1 MKRLMIAMFVIASI
15 FTVSLSNSFAGEKRA
30 VVDKISSIVKIAK
43 IEKSEDAKPLITRIK
58 SLTSKACEACK
69 SGVEATTDA
78 VKDVTDGRVATI
90 CEKCKGAVS
99 KAKSVVAKVREKVSR
114 N

>member
-1 MKRLMIAMFVIASI
+1 MKRLMIAMLVVASI
-15 FTVSLSNSFAGEKRA
+15 FTLSLSNSFAGEKGA
-30 VVDKISSIVKIAK
+30 VVEKISSIVKIAK
-43 IEKSEDAKPLITRIK
+43 TEKSEDAKPLITRIK
-58 SLTSKACEACK
+58 S
-69 SGVEATTDA
+69 GVEATTDA
-78 VKDVTDGRVATI
+78 VKDATDGRVATI